1 MVDRCDSRSFL
12 SQVVGEVFEL
22 YLEGGTCQAKGKV
35 NVIE

>member
-12 SQVVGEVFEL
+12 SQVVGVVFEV
-22 YLEGGTCQAKGKV
+22 YLEGGTRQAKEKV